1 MATWLDEQIEQLE
14 NIVEKQFDLCQVTCT
29 ARSCV
34 LARCHENTE
43 PHLSLVD
50 FLEMQIRWD
59 ARIFA
64 PRSPNSTQAKGR

>member
-1 MATWLDEQIEQLE
+1 LE

-29 ARSCV
+29 APSCV
-34 LARCHENTE
+34 LAGSHQNTE

-59 ARIFA
+59 ARIFNVPA
-64 PRSPNSTQAKGR
+64 PNSTQAKGR